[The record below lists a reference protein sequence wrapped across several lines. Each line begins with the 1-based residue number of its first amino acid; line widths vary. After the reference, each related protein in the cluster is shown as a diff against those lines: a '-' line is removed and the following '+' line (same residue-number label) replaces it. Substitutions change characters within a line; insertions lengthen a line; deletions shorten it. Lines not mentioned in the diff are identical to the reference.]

1 MTVGVRKEQADR
13 FFFWSISA
21 YNCSSILPHSLKSI
35 QACLMKTAEGCTG
48 DMYAINWALEN
59 SLGNKMK
66 VTLGEDYGELGER
79 HNAGSVVIW
88 CSRL

>member
-1 MTVGVRKEQADR
+1 
-13 FFFWSISA
+13 
-21 YNCSSILPHSLKSI
+21 
-35 QACLMKTAEGCTG
+35 MKTAEGCTG

>member
-1 MTVGVRKEQADR
+1 
-13 FFFWSISA
+13 
-21 YNCSSILPHSLKSI
+21 
-35 QACLMKTAEGCTG
+35 
-48 DMYAINWALEN
+48 MYAINWALEN

-88 CSRL
+88 CSRLWKTVNLAWPVV